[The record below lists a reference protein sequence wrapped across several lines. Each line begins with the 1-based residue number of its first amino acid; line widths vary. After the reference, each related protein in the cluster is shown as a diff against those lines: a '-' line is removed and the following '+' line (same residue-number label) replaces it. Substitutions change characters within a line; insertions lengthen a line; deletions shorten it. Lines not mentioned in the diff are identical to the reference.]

1 MCRRAVWASDHAT
14 VRLLSTQ
21 PVTGVLCSWTAGFH
35 LSNIFTSLRV
45 LCKCL
50 FCELVHSAFC
60 MLFRVRNCQGAEEY
74 IGTQS
79 PGSSGH
85 LWPRKFSVLEAI
97 FSCIGLVIVASFPG
111 PSFSFRRILCAPAV
125 PATEHWGSCCGPRW
139 PNRGYGSTFTQH
151 QRTEHL

>member
-1 MCRRAVWASDHAT
+1 MCRSAVWATDHAT
-14 VRLLSTQ
+14 VWMLSTQ
-21 PVTGVLCSWTAGFH
+21 PVTGVLCSWTAGFC

-45 LCKCL
+45 QCKGL

-60 MLFRVRNCQGAEEY
+60 MLFRVRSCQGAEEY

-97 FSCIGLVIVASFPG
+97 FSCIGLVIVASFPAIFFLQEN
-111 PSFSFRRILCAPAV
+111 PVCAPFAC
-125 PATEHWGSCCGPRW
+125 HWALRFLYDPQW
-139 PNRGYGSTFTQH
+139 PSRGYGSTFRQH